1 MLVKRGWAVVLP
13 LMLLSGCG
21 FFADPP
27 PAGHIPLQ
35 FVDLEKNSDCEY
47 ELDVNNRR
55 WSVDYLAFYLSEPR
69 VRIEGRWQK
78 LSFIPGPMQSKSLA
92 LMQFHHACDTQ
103 QNHTTIKLK
112 ANKALLDRASAISFT
127 IGVPF
132 EDNHRVGEQSQAPL
146 NHPPMFQSKQAGHS
160 FMRINLREV
169 DTDKADHSW
178 GFMLASGMCQSP
190 DEAAPVVRC
199 DKPNRV
205 TLDLPMRANVEDLRL
220 TARLSQILF
229 RANLTTA
236 GDCNLATPEGSE
248 CRKVLANL
256 TGREWIRWD
265 APHRVYLKQD

>member
-1 MLVKRGWAVVLP
+1 MLVKQGLGVMLP
-13 LMLLSGCG
+13 VILLAGCG
-21 FFADPP
+21 FFEDPP

-35 FVDLEKNSDCEY
+35 FVDLEKNDACQY

-55 WSVDYLAFYLSEPR
+55 WRVEHLAFYLSEPR

-78 LSFIPGPMQSKSLA
+78 LSFIPGPMQSKKLA

-103 QNHTTIKLK
+103 NNHTTIKLN

-132 EDNHRVGEQSQAPL
+132 DDNHQTGKQSQAPL
-146 NHPPMFQSKQAGHS
+146 NHASMFQSKQAGHS
-160 FMRINLREV
+160 FMRINLSDPDE
-169 DTDKADHSW
+169 DETGKSW
-178 GFMLASGMCQSP
+178 AFMLASGMCHSP
-190 DEAAPVVRC
+190 DEHAPIVRC

-265 APHRVYLKQD
+265 APTRVYLKQD